1 MQAELQAHIAF
12 HLTGRMAQGEFAA
25 LASSDL
31 HPAMFAG
38 YRDLTALRYDYPLVL
53 VADDKQP
60 VQSLSGLIDS
70 LLKALATDADID
82 RLRKQALRIERE
94 LRRLVAE
101 GSTGNLKKLWDV
113 AVARIGDDELFK
125 NSASR
130 LRAALKV
137 DGEVVDCDR
146 NTPFRVVQHLWQLGQ
161 DRKAKAFRADLNK
174 LIMKLSDIL
183 SAEFVRSKEGQSAER
198 LRASIGTVHQNAFD
212 FNTLSRLLN
221 DSARDVPIPE
231 SRRQRVRGLLSVL
244 RAQRFYA
251 AAGEADK
258 WIGVGEPYSFIF
270 EKCSDAVAAYRER
283 LPKVIE

>member
-1 MQAELQAHIAF
+1 
-12 HLTGRMAQGEFAA
+12 MAQGEFAA

-60 VQSLSGLIDS
+60 VQSLSALIDGVV
-70 LLKALATDADID
+70 KALAADADID
-82 RLRKQALRIERE
+82 RMRKHALRIERE

-101 GSTGNLKKLWDV
+101 GSTGSLKKLWDV
-113 AVARIGDDELFK
+113 AVARTRDDELFN

-146 NTPFRVVQHLWQLGQ
+146 STPFRVIQHLWQLGQ

-174 LIMKLSDIL
+174 L
-183 SAEFVRSKEGQSAER
+183 
-198 LRASIGTVHQNAFD
+198 
-212 FNTLSRLLN
+212 
-221 DSARDVPIPE
+221 
-231 SRRQRVRGLLSVL
+231 
-244 RAQRFYA
+244 
-251 AAGEADK
+251 
-258 WIGVGEPYSFIF
+258 
-270 EKCSDAVAAYRER
+270 
-283 LPKVIE
+283 